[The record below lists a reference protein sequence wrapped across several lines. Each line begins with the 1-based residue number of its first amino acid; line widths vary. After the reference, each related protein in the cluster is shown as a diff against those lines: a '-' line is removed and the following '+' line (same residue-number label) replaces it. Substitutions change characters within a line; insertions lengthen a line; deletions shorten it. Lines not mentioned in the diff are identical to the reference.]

1 MNVLELHERTEEMER
16 RNCQKIFQQKFQ
28 DTPRKQPRTNSLYE
42 NEDNQGKT
50 ARHTAGREMAP
61 TEQKPEQL

>member
-1 MNVLELHERTEEMER
+1 MFWNFMREQRKWKGETVK
-16 RNCQKIFQQKFQ
+16 KIFQQKFQ

-42 NEDNQGKT
+42 DNQGKT
-50 ARHTAGREMAP
+50 ARHTAGREVAH